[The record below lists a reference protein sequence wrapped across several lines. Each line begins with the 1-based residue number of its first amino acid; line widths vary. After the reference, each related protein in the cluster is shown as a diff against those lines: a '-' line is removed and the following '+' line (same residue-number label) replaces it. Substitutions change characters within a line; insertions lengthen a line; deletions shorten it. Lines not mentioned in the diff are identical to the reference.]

1 MIKNYEALL
10 NKIMTQEELAEA
22 CKTFTSEQEFVIYLL
37 SLPIINR
44 HDWAE
49 ESMDTPIHEF
59 INKRLKA
66 FGVDTLKLERAT
78 YWDNFTKYKANPKR
92 GDWMIYALACYDA
105 SIKRHGY
112 RLILADTLDDT
123 YRIMVVEK
131 ANATKLHQIK
141 SEQISF
147 KYVN

>member
-10 NKIMTQEELAEA
+10 NKLLTQEELADT
-22 CKTFTSEQEFVIYLL
+22 CKTFANEQEFVNYLL
-37 SLPIINR
+37 SLPIINC

-49 ESMDTPIHEF
+49 ENLDAPLHEF
-59 INKRLKA
+59 INKRFMA
-66 FGVDTLKLERAT
+66 FGLESPKLERNT
-78 YWDNFTKYKANPKR
+78 YWENFTKYKTNPKR
-92 GDWMIYALACYDA
+92 GDWMVYALACYDT

-112 RLILADTLDDT
+112 RLILADTFDDT

-131 ANATKLHQIK
+131 TNATKLHQIK